1 MFEHIISLM
10 ESLAS
15 PLNIEKVKVLA
26 EDIQKIPGVKVK
38 RNKLSLRVTTGT
50 QTAVF
55 GPIEGRMSVL
65 LVLPPAKSKPN
76 TKRMKS

>member
-10 ESLAS
+10 DSVEP
-15 PLNIEKVKVLA
+15 PLNLEKVKVLE

-38 RNKLSLRVTTGT
+38 RNKLSLRVTTGI

-55 GPIEGRMSVL
+55 GPVEGRMSVL
-65 LVLPPAKSKPN
+65 LVLPSAKSKPN